1 MSAAADLSMSPQ
13 LAGEVVRVQAS
24 CGTLAGRQDRATGI
38 VSFRGIPYAQPPV
51 GALRWRSPQPVRPWT
66 GERDAAR
73 FGDDCPQ
80 KSQTLT
86 RAPAQ
91 SEDCLYL
98 NVWAPPGARAG
109 AGLPVMVWL
118 HGGSFVGG
126 SGADLR
132 VDGSALASLGVV
144 VVTLNY
150 RVGLFGFLAHPGLV
164 AESAEGS
171 AGNYG
176 LLDQVAAL
184 QWVRDNIA
192 AFGGDAGRVTLF
204 GCSAGSA
211 SASLLLTSPLARG
224 LFQRAILQSPG
235 AARPLASLEDAQRA
249 GATLGDLSTLRATSA
264 EMLLPHT
271 GKLNPQ
277 VRGLTTPRVLRPIR
291 DGWLLPE
298 DERPVFKAGRLHP
311 MPLLVGSN
319 LDEGSLLTA
328 SWPIDDL
335 AAYEALLRD
344 NFGDACDAA
353 RQLYP
358 ARTDA
363 EVRPQVA
370 QLFADTQFNY
380 GTRLLAQAMS
390 AAGQPTWRYVY
401 TRRRPGQTDGPH
413 HGEEVAHV
421 FGNLAA
427 ARSGS
432 PAAYDDTDVALSRQ
446 MMAAWTAFAATGN
459 PHADGGLAWPAY
471 AAGDDLH
478 LELGDTPRTGHAW
491 RAEPLNFLDRF
502 YDRRTS

>member
-1 MSAAADLSMSPQ
+1 MSSQ
-13 LAGEVVRVQAS
+13 LEGEVVRVETS
-24 CGTLAGRQDRATGI
+24 CGALAGRRDRASGI
-38 VSFRGIPYAQPPV
+38 VAFRGIPYAEPPV
-51 GALRWRSPQPVRPWT
+51 GALRWRPPQPPRPWD
-66 GERDAAR
+66 GVRDASR

-86 RAPAQ
+86 RAVAQ
-91 SEDCLYL
+91 GEDCLHL
-98 NVWAPPGARAG
+98 NVWAPPDARPG

-132 VDGSALASLGVV
+132 VDGSALASHGVV

-164 AESAEGS
+164 AESAHGT

-176 LLDQVAAL
+176 LLDQIAAL
-184 QWVRDNIA
+184 EWVRDHIA
-192 AFGGDAGRVTLF
+192 AFGGDASRVTLF

-211 SASLLLTSPLARG
+211 SGSLLLTSPRARG
-224 LFQRAILQSPG
+224 LFHRAILQSPG

-249 GATLGDLSTLRATSA
+249 GAALGDLSTLRDMSA
-264 EMLLPHT
+264 QTLLTHT

-298 DERPVFKAGRLHP
+298 DERPVFKSGRLHP

-328 SWPIDDL
+328 SWPVQDV

-344 NFGDACDAA
+344 NFGDAHDEA
-353 RQLYP
+353 RSFYP
-358 ARTDA
+358 ARADA
-363 EVRPQVA
+363 EVRHQVA

-390 AAGQPTWRYVY
+390 ATGQPTWRYVY
-401 TRRRPGQTDGPH
+401 TRRRPGQDDGPH

-432 PAAYDDTDVALSRQ
+432 PAAYDETDVALSRQ
-446 MMAAWTAFAATGN
+446 MMAAWTAFAATGR
-459 PHADGGLAWPAY
+459 PDAAGVAEWPAY
-471 AAGDDLH
+471 AADEDPH
-478 LELGDTPRTGHAW
+478 LVLDDTPHTDRGW
-491 RAEPLNFLDRF
+491 RAQPLNFLDRF